1 MYCSLLPRRELE
13 EFAELQTRERE
24 RINLEKEEKEKN
36 IQAQRHHFLLST
48 KQVSG
53 ESMRCTWCT
62 YIRHKYMCIYLRS
75 PIEKKLSVWSMKTCV
90 YSYSRAPNCCNH
102 LLIYIFFSEI
112 PLAIMCLNNY
122 DEVLW
127 PLLIQQQC
135 GVNRY
140 FILWP
145 LLHAFMVITASCG
158 HTAHAHVPALVTGRL
173 VPATPRTGQEDITA
187 SCLQSEEG
195 NQEIIHIC

>member
-1 MYCSLLPRRELE
+1 MMFVHSAYIYVHLFEV
-13 EFAELQTRERE
+13 T
-24 RINLEKEEKEKN
+24 NWKE
-36 IQAQRHHFLLST
+36 T
-48 KQVSG
+48 V
-53 ESMRCTWCT
+53 
-62 YIRHKYMCIYLRS
+62 
-75 PIEKKLSVWSMKTCV
+75 SVWSMKTCV

-112 PLAIMCLNNY
+112 PLAIMCLDNY

-127 PLLIQQQC
+127 PLLIQQQR
-135 GVNRY
+135 GVSRY

-195 NQEIIHIC
+195 NQEIIHIS

>member
-1 MYCSLLPRRELE
+1 
-13 EFAELQTRERE
+13 
-24 RINLEKEEKEKN
+24 
-36 IQAQRHHFLLST
+36 
-48 KQVSG
+48 
-53 ESMRCTWCT
+53 
-62 YIRHKYMCIYLRS
+62 
-75 PIEKKLSVWSMKTCV
+75 
-90 YSYSRAPNCCNH
+90 
-102 LLIYIFFSEI
+102 
-112 PLAIMCLNNY
+112 MCLDNY

-135 GVNRY
+135 GVSRY

-195 NQEIIHIC
+195 NQEIIHIS